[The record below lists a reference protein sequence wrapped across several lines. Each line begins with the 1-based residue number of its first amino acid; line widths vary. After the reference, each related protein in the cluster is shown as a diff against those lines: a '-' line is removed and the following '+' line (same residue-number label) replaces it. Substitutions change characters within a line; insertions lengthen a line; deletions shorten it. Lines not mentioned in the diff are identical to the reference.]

1 MSISR
6 ATELA
11 AQGDLLGAEDL
22 LWTEIDAGNMEAK
35 LQLAFCF
42 HDAELHSLAK
52 DHYQDLAG
60 TQFWNDAASPLASII
75 LDVHDY
81 QRARASL
88 IDVDTSESQSVLVAI
103 SSVEEKS
110 AGYVDDIPKIVENLL
125 ENETMLLA
133 KLARSPSIDD
143 QMALLEVREF
153 LAHYSSVLQNDL
165 ARVASATSINVQAV
179 PGSVVS
185 RATGIAVGEPARR
198 WFEAAHTA
206 ANTLALATQDF
217 PQDRDLFES
226 LTLRGFA
233 AIEKKYV
240 LSGRKIT
247 ESDEDFAVNNV
258 AWALAQL
265 GHPAKDFWSTLL
277 DSD

>member
-11 AQGDLLGAEDL
+11 VQGDLLGAEDL
-22 LWTEIDAGNMEAK
+22 LWTEIDAGNLEAK

-42 HDAELHSLAK
+42 HDAGLYSLAK
-52 DHYQDLAG
+52 DHYQNLAG
-60 TQFWNDAASPLASII
+60 TPLWHDAASPLATIL
-75 LDVHDY
+75 LDVHSY
-81 QRARASL
+81 HLARTTLSG
-88 IDVDTSESQSVLVAI
+88 VDTSESQSALAAI

-110 AGYVDDIPKIVENLL
+110 SGYVDDIPKIVENLL

-133 KLARSPSIDD
+133 KLAVSPSFDD
-143 QMALLEVREF
+143 QLALLDVREF

-165 ARVASATSINVQAV
+165 ARVASATSINVQV
-179 PGSVVS
+179 DPGSVVS

-206 ANTLALATQDF
+206 ANSVALATQEF
-217 PQDRDLFES
+217 PQDRDLFEN

-247 ESDEDFAVNNV
+247 ESDEDFAVNNI

-265 GHPAKDFWSTLL
+265 GHPAKDFWATLL
-277 DSD
+277 DRN

>member
-11 AQGDLLGAEDL
+11 TQGDLLGAEDL
-22 LWTEIDAGNMEAK
+22 LWKEIDAGNIEAK

-42 HDAELHSLAK
+42 HDAELYSLAK
-52 DHYQDLAG
+52 GHYQDLAG
-60 TQFWNDAASPLASII
+60 TQFWNDAASQLGSIY

-81 QRARASL
+81 RGARESL
-88 IDVDTSESQSVLVAI
+88 AGVDTSESQSALAAI

-125 ENETMLLA
+125 ENETMLLS
-133 KLARSPSIDD
+133 KLAKSPAIDD
-143 QMALLEVREF
+143 QLALLDVREF
-153 LAHYSSVLQNDL
+153 LAHYASVLRNDL
-165 ARVASATSINVQAV
+165 ARAASATTVNVQIV

-185 RATGIAVGEPARR
+185 RAAGIAVGEPARR

-206 ANTLALATQDF
+206 ANTVALATQDF
-217 PQDRDLFES
+217 PQDRGLFES
-226 LTLRGFA
+226 LTLRGFS

-240 LSGRKIT
+240 LNGRRIT
-247 ESDEDFAVNNV
+247 ETDEDFAVNNI

-265 GHPAKDFWSTLL
+265 GHPAKDFWSSLL
-277 DSD
+277 DGD